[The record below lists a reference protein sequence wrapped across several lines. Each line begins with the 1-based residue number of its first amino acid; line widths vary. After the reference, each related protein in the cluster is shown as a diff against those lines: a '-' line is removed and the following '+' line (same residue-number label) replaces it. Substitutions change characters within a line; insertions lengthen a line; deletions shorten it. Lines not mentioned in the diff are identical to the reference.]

1 MKISYSMLVHNETD
15 TLEKLLKFLVKWKN
29 DDDEIVILDDYSD
42 NEKTKE
48 ILDFYVS
55 TYDIVYEQ
63 RNLLK
68 DFASQKNYLKNMGSG
83 DYSFNLDADEMISLW
98 MIKNVHEIIE
108 ANDGIDL
115 IWIPRV
121 NTVDGFTQED
131 VQKWGWRVNEKGWVN
146 YPDYQ
151 ARVFRNREDIRWTRP
166 LHEYITGCKT
176 YSHLPPHEELSLYH
190 PKTME
195 KQEKQNMFYMEN
207 FSKDLLVRR

>member
-15 TLEKLLKFLVKWKN
+15 TLEKLLKFLIKWKHEG
-29 DDDEIVILDDYSD
+29 DEIVILDDYSD

-108 ANDGIDL
+108 ANEGIDL
-115 IWIPRV
+115 IYLPRI
-121 NTVDGFTQED
+121 NTVDGITDEHCRMY
-131 VQKWGWRVNEKGWVN
+131 GYRVNEEGWIN
-146 YPDYQ
+146 FPDWQ
-151 ARVFRNREDIRWTRP
+151 GRIFRNRPNIRWEKKV
-166 LHEYITGCKT
+166 HEMITGFQT
-176 YSHLPPHEELSLYH
+176 YATLPTDKPFCILH
-190 PKTME
+190 PKTIE
-195 KQEKQNMFYMEN
+195 KQVEQNRFYNEEI
-207 FSKDLLVRR
+207 SGIRK

>member
-68 DFASQKNYLKNMGSG
+68 DFASQKNHLKSMGSG

-115 IWIPRV
+115 IYLPRI
-121 NTVDGFTQED
+121 NTVDGITDEHCRMYGY
-131 VQKWGWRVNEKGWVN
+131 KVNEEGWIN
-146 YPDYQ
+146 FPDWQ
-151 ARVFRNREDIRWTRP
+151 GRIFRNRPNIRWQYKV
-166 LHEYITGCKT
+166 HEMITGYQT
-176 YSHLPPHEELSLYH
+176 YATLPTDKPFCILH
-190 PKTME
+190 PKTIE
-195 KQEKQNMFYMEN
+195 KQVEQNKFYNEEIN
-207 FSKDLLVRR
+207 GIRR

>member
-68 DFASQKNYLKNMGSG
+68 DFASQKNHLKSMGSG

-115 IWIPRV
+115 IYLPRI
-121 NTVDGFTQED
+121 NTVDGITDEHCRMYGY
-131 VQKWGWRVNEKGWVN
+131 KVNEEGWIN
-146 YPDYQ
+146 FPDWQ
-151 ARVFRNREDIRWTRP
+151 GRIFRNRPNIRWQFKV
-166 LHEYITGCKT
+166 HEQITGYKT
-176 YSHLPPHEELSLYH
+176 YATLPIDKPFCILH
-190 PKTME
+190 PKTID
-195 KQEKQNMFYMEN
+195 KQVEQNKFYNEEIN
-207 FSKDLLVRR
+207 GIRR